1 MKKIGSEIVY
11 SDKSI
16 KWQSLEYFVVSTVEI
31 LFFSNHISG
40 TGIYIPREQEEQ
52 IDNQMQILGLY
63 IHTFGELTLEEID
76 GAEMGL
82 YTSCRVKL
90 SRCNKVYVNISI
102 SGT

>member
-1 MKKIGSEIVY
+1 M
-11 SDKSI
+11 
-16 KWQSLEYFVVSTVEI
+16 
-31 LFFSNHISG
+31 
-40 TGIYIPREQEEQ
+40 
-52 IDNQMQILGLY
+52 LGLY